1 MKNGLIYIL
10 FISILSCFVS
20 CEEII
25 ELNIINAASE
35 ITVEANIAD
44 NEPAMVYL
52 RKTASLAD
60 VDAFPAIEGA
70 FVQISD
76 SKGNKEQLIEVSPGF
91 YKSLQIKGKS
101 GDTFFLEVKTG
112 DKTITS
118 SDVMP
123 AKVDLLSFR
132 VQNTIYPGGGVSTGS
147 ELSPF
152 HEIEISFNDPV
163 FEQNFYKANILVNDT
178 IRESNNIFDDAYNNG
193 RLVTYNLVL
202 FDENMQRGDSIHIEF
217 MSISKSAYN
226 YFQSMGNASGGPRSS
241 ASPANPYT
249 NLIGAKL
256 GYFSA
261 NTIERRYYIVK

>member
-1 MKNGLIYIL
+1 MKKGFIYIL
-10 FISILSCFVS
+10 FISILTCFVS

-25 ELNIINAASE
+25 ELKIINAASE
-35 ITVEANIAD
+35 ITVEANISD
-44 NEPAMVYL
+44 NEPAHVYL
-52 RKTASLAD
+52 RKTASLDD
-60 VDAFPAIEGA
+60 VDDFPAIEGA

-76 SKGNKEQLIEVSPGF
+76 SKGYKEQLVEISPGF
-91 YKSLQIKGKS
+91 YTSVHMKGKT
-101 GDTFFLEVKTG
+101 GVTYFLEVKTG

-118 SDVMP
+118 TDVMP
-123 AKVDLLSFR
+123 SKVDLFSFR

-147 ELSPF
+147 ELTPF

-163 FEQNFYKANILVNDT
+163 LEQNFYKVNILVNDT

-261 NTIERRYYIVK
+261 NTIERRHYIVE

>member
-1 MKNGLIYIL
+1 MKNGFKYIL
-10 FISILSCFVS
+10 LIGSLLYLNS

-123 AKVDLLSFR
+123 AKVNLSSFR

-152 HEIEISFNDPV
+152 FEIEISFNDPV